1 MLHLNGS
8 FRAHFPLFIIIISD
22 MIVTSS
28 DVIMFNENDSNKM
41 VQYANHF
48 SGTPSNQETKRIW
61 LLS

>member
-1 MLHLNGS
+1 MLRLNGS

-41 VQYANHF
+41 VQ
-48 SGTPSNQETKRIW
+48 
-61 LLS
+61 